1 MNSNLYCIKTTFLN
15 YNGNSINPGFH
26 LRHFASCSYPQ
37 GITIFGKVF
46 LPLAIMIQFDKIKL
60 DNGLTVIVHTDKS
73 TPFVAVNVCYRVG
86 SKHEDPNRTGFA
98 HLFEHLTFG
107 GSANVKDFD
116 LSVQRAGGA
125 NNAFTSNDLTN
136 YYITLPANNIETA
149 LWLESDRML
158 GPKFSKKGLD
168 IQKKVVIEEFRQ
180 RNLNKP
186 YGDVWH
192 LLRDL
197 AYKVHPY
204 RWPTIGL
211 VPEHIESAG
220 LGDVKDFFFH
230 HYAPNNA
237 VLVISGN
244 IASAEAFKLTEKWFG
259 DIPSRDIAPYLGL
272 PEPLQETDREI
283 TVYRDVPIDTF
294 YVAWHMGSRKDKSF
308 YVLDLL
314 SDILSNGSSSR
325 FEVKLVKEQK
335 LFTEADAYLSGEN
348 EPGLFVATGK
358 ASTGIDIHLA
368 REKMLEEIML
378 TVKTPITA
386 YELEKVKNRVEAD
399 LLLNEIG
406 YLEKAIQLASFEIMG
421 DASEINRQGEKYR
434 EITAEDLLETANYLF
449 RTGNRNTL
457 NYLSLQNSKK

>member
-1 MNSNLYCIKTTFLN
+1 
-15 YNGNSINPGFH
+15 
-26 LRHFASCSYPQ
+26 
-37 GITIFGKVF
+37 
-46 LPLAIMIQFDKIKL
+46 MIQFDKIKL
-60 DNGLTVIVHTDKS
+60 NNGLTVIVHTDRS
-73 TPFVAVNVCYRVG
+73 TPFVAVNVCYNVG
-86 SKHEDPNRTGFA
+86 SKHEDPDKTGFA

-107 GSANVKDFD
+107 GSAHVADFD
-116 LSVQRAGGA
+116 TAVQHASGA

-136 YYITLPANNIETA
+136 YYITLPSNNIETA
-149 LWLESDRML
+149 LWLESDRMI

-180 RNLNKP
+180 RNLNRP

-192 LLRDL
+192 ILRDL

-211 VPEHIESAG
+211 VPEHIESAT
-220 LGDVKDFFFH
+220 LNDVKDFFFH

-244 IASAEAFKLTEKWFG
+244 IASPEAFKLAEKWFG
-259 DIPSRDIAPYLGL
+259 DIPSRDIAPYPAI
-272 PEPLQETDREI
+272 PEPLQIEDREI

-294 YVAWHMGSRKDKSF
+294 YVAWHMGARNERDF

-348 EPGLFVATGK
+348 ESGLFVATGK
-358 ASTGIDIHLA
+358 ASPGIDIHLA
-368 REKMLEEIML
+368 REKMLEEIMM
-378 TVKTPITA
+378 TAETAITA
-386 YELEKVKNRVEAD
+386 YELEKVKNRVESD

-434 EITAEDLLETANYLF
+434 EISADNLLTTATHLF
-449 RTGNRNTL
+449 RQGNRNTL
-457 NYLSLQNSKK
+457 NYLSLQNKSK

>member
-1 MNSNLYCIKTTFLN
+1 
-15 YNGNSINPGFH
+15 
-26 LRHFASCSYPQ
+26 
-37 GITIFGKVF
+37 
-46 LPLAIMIQFDKIKL
+46 MIQFDKIILK
-60 DNGLTVIVHTDKS
+60 NGLPVIVHTDRT
-73 TPFVAVNVCYRVG
+73 TPFVAVNACYNVG

-107 GSANVKDFD
+107 GSAHVPDFD
-116 LSVQRAGGA
+116 TAVQRAGGA

-149 LWLESDRML
+149 MWLESDRML

-168 IQKKVVIEEFRQ
+168 VQKKVVIEEFRQ

-211 VPEHIESAG
+211 IPEHIESAA
-220 LGDVKDFFFH
+220 LENVKDFFFH

-244 IASAEAFKLTEKWFG
+244 IASAEAFKLAAKWFD
-259 DIPSRDIAPYLGL
+259 DIPSREIAPYTAL
-272 PEPLQETDREI
+272 PEPIQTNDREI

-294 YVAWHMGSRKDKSF
+294 YVAWHMGARNEKNF

-358 ASTGIDIHLA
+358 ASPGIDINLA
-368 REKMLEEIML
+368 REKMLEEIMM
-378 TVKTPITA
+378 TAETQITA

-421 DASEINRQGEKYR
+421 DASEINRQGEQYQN
-434 EITAEDLLETANYLF
+434 ITSIDLLDTAAQLF
-449 RTGNRNTL
+449 RKGNRNTL
-457 NYLSLQNSKK
+457 NYLSQQNSK

>member
-1 MNSNLYCIKTTFLN
+1 
-15 YNGNSINPGFH
+15 
-26 LRHFASCSYPQ
+26 
-37 GITIFGKVF
+37 
-46 LPLAIMIQFDKIKL
+46 MIQFDKIKL
-60 DNGLTVIVHTDKS
+60 NNGLTVIVHTDRS
-73 TPFVAVNVCYRVG
+73 TPFVAVNVCYNVG
-86 SKHEDPNRTGFA
+86 SKHEDPDKTGFA

-107 GSANVKDFD
+107 GSTHVADFD
-116 LSVQRAGGA
+116 TAVQHASGA

-136 YYITLPANNIETA
+136 YYITLPSNNIETA
-149 LWLESDRML
+149 LWLESDRMI

-180 RNLNKP
+180 RNLNRP

-192 LLRDL
+192 ILRDL

-211 VPEHIESAG
+211 VPEHIESAT
-220 LGDVKDFFFH
+220 LDDVKDFFFH

-244 IASAEAFKLTEKWFG
+244 IASPEAFKLAEKWFG
-259 DIPSRDIAPYLGL
+259 DIPSRDIAPYPAI
-272 PEPLQETDREI
+272 PEPLQFEDREI

-294 YVAWHMGSRKDKSF
+294 YVAWHMGARNERDF

-358 ASTGIDIHLA
+358 ASHGIDIHLA
-368 REKMLEEIML
+368 REKMLEEIMM
-378 TVKTPITA
+378 TAETAITA
-386 YELEKVKNRVEAD
+386 YELEKVKNRVESD

-434 EITAEDLLETANYLF
+434 EISADDLLTTATHLF
-449 RTGNRNTL
+449 RQGNRNTL
-457 NYLSLQNSKK
+457 NYLSLQNKSK

>member
-1 MNSNLYCIKTTFLN
+1 MPTGQL
-15 YNGNSINPGFH
+15 
-26 LRHFASCSYPQ
+26 
-37 GITIFGKVF
+37 
-46 LPLAIMIQFDKIKL
+46 LPSMIQFDKRIL
-60 DNGLTVIVHTDKS
+60 ENGLPVIVHTDRS
-73 TPFVAVNVCYRVG
+73 TPFVAVNVCYNVG

-98 HLFEHLTFG
+98 HLFEHLTFA
-107 GSANVKDFD
+107 GSVHVPDFD
-116 LSVQRAGGA
+116 TAVQRAGGA

-149 LWLESDRML
+149 LWLESDRMI

-168 IQKKVVIEEFRQ
+168 VQKKVVIEEFRQ
-180 RNLNKP
+180 RNLNRP

-211 VPEHIESAG
+211 VPEHIASAI
-220 LGDVKDFFFH
+220 LTDVKDFFFH

-244 IASAEAFKLTEKWFG
+244 IGSPEAFKLAEKWFA
-259 DIPSRDIAPYLGL
+259 DIPSREITHYPS
-272 PEPLQETDREI
+272 LQEPMQEADREL

-294 YVAWHMGSRKDKSF
+294 YVAWHMGARNEKNF

-358 ASTGIDIHLA
+358 ASPGVDIHLA
-368 REKMLEEIML
+368 REKMLEEILM
-378 TVKTPITA
+378 TAETSITD

-421 DASEINRQGEKYR
+421 DASEINRQGEQYLS
-434 EITAEDLLETANYLF
+434 ITAADLLETAGKLF
-449 RTGNRNTL
+449 RKGNRNTL
-457 NYLSLQNSKK
+457 NYLALQSSKK

>member
-1 MNSNLYCIKTTFLN
+1 
-15 YNGNSINPGFH
+15 
-26 LRHFASCSYPQ
+26 
-37 GITIFGKVF
+37 
-46 LPLAIMIQFDKIKL
+46 MIPFEKKILK
-60 DNGLTVIVHTDKS
+60 NGLSVIVHTDRS
-73 TPFVAVNVCYRVG
+73 TPFVAVNVCYNVG
-86 SKHEDPNRTGFA
+86 SKHENPERTGFA
-98 HLFEHLTFG
+98 HLFEHLTFA
-107 GSANVKDFD
+107 GSVHVPDFD
-116 LSVQRAGGA
+116 TAVQRAGGA

-168 IQKKVVIEEFRQ
+168 VQKKVVIEEFRQ

-197 AYKVHPY
+197 AYKIHPY
-204 RWPTIGL
+204 RWPTIGM
-211 VPEHIESAG
+211 VPEHIASAT
-220 LGDVKDFFFH
+220 LNEVKDFFYH

-244 IASAEAFKLTEKWFG
+244 IAANDAFRLVEKWFD
-259 DIPSRDIAPYLGL
+259 DIPFREIERYSGIA
-272 PEPLQETDREI
+272 EPLQLEDREL

-294 YVAWHMGSRKDKSF
+294 YVAWHMGGRNDKNF
-308 YVLDLL
+308 YILDLL

-358 ASTGIDIHLA
+358 ASPGVDIHLA
-368 REKMLEEIML
+368 REKMLEEIMM
-378 TVKTPITA
+378 TAETSITA

-406 YLEKAIQLASFEIMG
+406 YLEKAIQLAAFEIMG
-421 DASEINRQGEKYR
+421 DASQINQQAEKYLD
-434 EITAEDLLETANYLF
+434 ITAADLLATAGHLF
-449 RTGNRNTL
+449 RKGNRNTL

>member
-1 MNSNLYCIKTTFLN
+1 
-15 YNGNSINPGFH
+15 
-26 LRHFASCSYPQ
+26 
-37 GITIFGKVF
+37 
-46 LPLAIMIQFDKIKL
+46 MIQFDKIIL
-60 DNGLTVIVHTDKS
+60 DNGLPVIVHTDRS
-73 TPFVAVNVCYRVG
+73 TPFVAVNVCYNVG

-98 HLFEHLTFG
+98 HLFEHLTFA
-107 GSANVKDFD
+107 GSVHVPDFD
-116 LSVQRAGGA
+116 TAVQRASGA

-149 LWLESDRML
+149 LWLESDRMI

-168 IQKKVVIEEFRQ
+168 VQKKVVIEEFRQ

-211 VPEHIESAG
+211 VPEHIASAT
-220 LGDVKDFFFH
+220 LTDVKDFFFH

-244 IASAEAFKLTEKWFG
+244 IGSPEAFKLVEKWFG
-259 DIPSRDIAPYLGL
+259 DIPSREITHYPS
-272 PEPLQETDREI
+272 LQEPTQAVDREL

-294 YVAWHMGSRKDKSF
+294 YVAWHMGARNEKNF

-358 ASTGIDIHLA
+358 ASPGVDIHLA
-368 REKMLEEIML
+368 REKMLEEIMM
-378 TVKTPITA
+378 TAETSITD

-421 DASEINRQGEKYR
+421 DASEINRQGEQYLS
-434 EITAEDLLETANYLF
+434 ITAADLLETAGNLF
-449 RTGNRNTL
+449 RKGNRNTL
-457 NYLSLQNSKK
+457 NYLALQNSKK

>member
-1 MNSNLYCIKTTFLN
+1 
-15 YNGNSINPGFH
+15 
-26 LRHFASCSYPQ
+26 
-37 GITIFGKVF
+37 
-46 LPLAIMIQFDKIKL
+46 MIQFDKTILK
-60 DNGLTVIVHTDKS
+60 NGLVVIVHTDRS
-73 TPFVAVNVCYRVG
+73 TPFVAVNVCYNVG
-86 SKHEDPNRTGFA
+86 SKHEDPSRTGFA

-107 GSANVKDFD
+107 GSQHVTDFD
-116 LSVQRAGGA
+116 TAVQMAGGA

-149 LWLESDRML
+149 MWLESDRML
-158 GPKFSKKGLD
+158 GPKFSKKGLAV
-168 IQKKVVIEEFRQ
+168 QKKVVIEEFRQ

-192 LLRDL
+192 LMRDL

-211 VPEHIESAG
+211 VPEHIASAT
-220 LGDVKDFFFH
+220 LEDVKDFFFH

-244 IASAEAFKLTEKWFG
+244 IGSSDAFKLAEKWFS
-259 DIPSRDIAPYLGL
+259 DIPSREIAPY
-272 PEPLQETDREI
+272 PLQTEPPQTTDREL

-294 YVAWHMGSRKDKSF
+294 YVAWHMGGRNEKDF
-308 YVLDLL
+308 YELDLL
-314 SDILSNGSSSR
+314 SDILSNGNSSR

-358 ASTGIDIHLA
+358 ASSGIDIHLA
-368 REKMLEEIML
+368 REKMLEEILM
-378 TVKTPITA
+378 TAETSITD

-421 DASEINRQGEKYR
+421 DAAEINNQGKRYL
-434 EITAEDLLETANYLF
+434 EITATDLLKTAGELF
-449 RTGNRNTL
+449 RKGNRNTL
-457 NYLSLQNSKK
+457 NYLSLQNSRK